1 MILCCLATQSRNA
14 VFYCARGPNSAADL
28 GHLLGDLNPAD
39 WQNASV
45 RDLWAQS
52 GAHSERI
59 FKVVCCALWACL
71 KIRGP
76 SPDLGV
82 FASSFTVAVPA
93 HGLALLALRQADTPG
108 RSKALKSDDGAA
120 AAADSRFVS
129 VQKDSSGVW
138 WFAHRGQHFLSK
150 GVNHVN
156 NGGQVSGPI
165 AVAPPLRFG

>member
-93 HGLALLALRQADTPG
+93 HGLALLALRQADKPG
-108 RSKALKSDDGAA
+108 PIGGLKSDDDAA
-120 AAADSRFVS
+120 AAADNRFVS
-129 VQKDSSGVW
+129 VQKDSGVW
-138 WFAHRGQHFLSK
+138 WFAHRGQQFLSK
-150 GVNHVN
+150 GVDRVN

-165 AVAPPLRFG
+165 TVAPPLCFG